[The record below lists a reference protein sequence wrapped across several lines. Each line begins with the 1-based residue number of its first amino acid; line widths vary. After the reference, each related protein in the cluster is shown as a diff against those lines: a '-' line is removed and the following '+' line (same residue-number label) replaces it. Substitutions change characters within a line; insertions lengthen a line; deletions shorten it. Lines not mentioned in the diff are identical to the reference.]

1 MRKINIYHSVEDAPK
16 TLPRNTVLCG
26 DYLAALRKIA
36 DGSIDAVV
44 IDPPYTDGKTDALP
58 NHKIQ
63 TKVDIDLVF
72 IEANRVLKDDG
83 FICFFG
89 IMPTVLAW
97 LNAAAA
103 RFKFREHITWSKR
116 AVTSPYLDIQRTKEE
131 LFIYAKGK
139 PKYHETRERYEDLK
153 MPALHLGYAELHSI
167 KSVISDLQKRNNN
180 AAYNMKY
187 YSDIP
192 MGRGDHN
199 DKTLRY
205 ISKDRPKTDD
215 EILDDTANNDVWR
228 GAKLAK
234 AERKNQDEL
243 RNFEDIVKAQKV
255 QTAHGKGN
263 DEWLQNKLPNAAL
276 DRAKQFEETVKNQAI
291 KYSSGNKNDPETAK
305 MYSSLESAKAFE
317 ETIKNHSKQ
326 LNLAEDRGTRERND
340 DVYNDRC
347 AASFRYKSKQWCNI
361 LNLWAFIFDEKEW
374 YYIQP
379 VWSYLTQNQTKMGK
393 DGENWKHPTVKPIRC
408 LERLLKLILPL
419 PNEDYTPIVL
429 DFFGGTG
436 TTVLAADNLG
446 MDFICVEIIEPY
458 FEIIVERLDKNDQNS
473 VERFG
478 ANSTSAEPPKPKI
491 IQQNLF

>member
-1 MRKINIYHSVEDAPK
+1 MRKINIYHSVEDAPE

-26 DYLAALRKIA
+26 DYLAALRKIP

-72 IEANRVLKDDG
+72 IEAYRVLKDDG

-139 PKYHETRERYEDLK
+139 PRYHETMERYEDLK
-153 MPALHLGYAELHSI
+153 VPTLHLGYAELSSI
-167 KSVISDLQKRNNN
+167 KTVISDLQRRNNA

-192 MGRGDHN
+192 MQKGDHN

-205 ISKDRPKTDD
+205 TSKDRPKSDD
-215 EILDDTANNDVWR
+215 EILDNTANNDVWR
-228 GAKLAK
+228 GAKLDK
-234 AERKNQDEL
+234 AERKSQDEV

-255 QTAHGKGN
+255 QIGDGKAN
-263 DEWLQNKLPNAAL
+263 DEWLEKKLPNAAL
-276 DRAKQFEETVKNQAI
+276 DRAKQFEETVKNQAN
-291 KYSSGNKNDPETAK
+291 KYVSNNKKNDPQLAK
-305 MYSSLESAKAFE
+305 MYQDSDFQKGVEP
-317 ETIKNHSKQ
+317 IDN
-326 LNLAEDRGTRERND
+326 
-340 DVYNDRC
+340 
-347 AASFRYKSKQWCNI
+347 SFRYRSKQWCNI
-361 LNLWAFIFDEKEW
+361 LNLWSFIFDETELS
-374 YYIQP
+374 YIQP
-379 VWSYLTQNQTKMGK
+379 VWSYLSQNQTKFGK

-408 LERLLKLILPL
+408 LERLIKLILPL
-419 PNEDYTPIVL
+419 PNEDYTPVVL

-436 TTVLAADNLG
+436 TTVIAADNLG
-446 MDFICVEIIEPY
+446 IDFITAEIIDTY
-458 FEIIVERLDKNDQNS
+458 FEIIVERLAKNEQNS
-473 VERFG
+473 VERFA
-478 ANSTSAEPPKPKI
+478 ANSTSVEPPKPKF
-491 IQQNLF
+491 IQQNMFD

>member
-1 MRKINIYHSVEDAPK
+1 MRKINIYHSVEDAPE

-26 DYLAALRKIA
+26 DYLAALRKIP

-139 PKYHETRERYEDLK
+139 PKYHETMERYEDLK
-153 MPALHLGYAELHSI
+153 VPALHLGYAELSSI
-167 KSVISDLQKRNNN
+167 KTVISDLQRRNND

-192 MGRGDHN
+192 MGEGDHN

-205 ISKDRPKTDD
+205 TGKYRPKTDD

-234 AERKNQDEL
+234 AERKSQDEL
-243 RNFEDIVKAQKV
+243 RNFEEIVK
-255 QTAHGKGN
+255 GRKG
-263 DEWLQNKLPNAAL
+263 QNGLPDSAL
-276 DRAKQFEETVKNQAI
+276 DRAKQFEELIRQ
-291 KYSSGNKNDPETAK
+291 TAK
-305 MYSSLESAKAFE
+305 Q
-317 ETIKNHSKQ
+317 T
-326 LNLAEDRGTRERND
+326 NLIEDRGTRERND
-340 DVYNDRC
+340 DVYNERY
-347 AASFRYKSKQWCNI
+347 AASFRYRSKQWCNI

-374 YYIQP
+374 AYIQP
-379 VWSYLTQNQTKMGK
+379 VWSYLSQNQTKFGK

-419 PNEDYTPIVL
+419 PTEEYNPIVL

-478 ANSTSAEPPKPKI
+478 ANSHNPEPPKPKF
-491 IQQNLF
+491 IQQNMFD

>member
-1 MRKINIYHSVEDAPK
+1 MRKINIYQSIDDAPEI
-16 TLPRNTVLCG
+16 LPRNTVICG
-26 DYLAALRKIA
+26 DYLAVLRKIPS
-36 DGSIDAVV
+36 GSIDAVI

-72 IEANRVLKDDG
+72 IEAYRVLKDDG

-139 PKYHETRERYEDLK
+139 PKYHETMERYEDLK
-153 MPALHLGYAELHSI
+153 VPALHLGYAELSSI
-167 KSVISDLQKRNNN
+167 KTVISDLQRRNND

-205 ISKDRPKTDD
+205 TSKDRPKSDD
-215 EILDDTANNDVWR
+215 EILDNTANNDVWR
-228 GAKLAK
+228 GAKLDK
-234 AERKNQDEL
+234 AERKSQDEV

-255 QTAHGKGN
+255 QIGHGKAN
-263 DEWLQNKLPNAAL
+263 DEWLEKKLPNAAL
-276 DRAKQFEETVKNQAI
+276 DRAKQFEEI
-291 KYSSGNKNDPETAK
+291 
-305 MYSSLESAKAFE
+305 
-317 ETIKNHSKQ
+317 IKNACQGGQAGCQDGACNDSTYSK
-326 LNLAEDRGTRERND
+326 DRDIKN
-340 DVYNDRC
+340 
-347 AASFRYKSKQWCNI
+347 SFRYRSKQWCNI
-361 LNLWAFIFDEKEW
+361 LNLWSFIFDETELS
-374 YYIQP
+374 YIQP
-379 VWSYLTQNQTKMGK
+379 VWSYLSQNQTKFGK

-408 LERLLKLILPL
+408 LERLIKLILPL
-419 PNEDYTPIVL
+419 PNEGYTPVVL

-436 TTVLAADNLG
+436 TTVIAADNLG
-446 MDFICVEIIEPY
+446 IDFITAEIIDTY
-458 FEIIVERLDKNDQNS
+458 FEIIVERLSKNERNS
-473 VERFG
+473 VERFA
-478 ANSTSAEPPKPKI
+478 ANSASIQPPKPKF
-491 IQQNLF
+491 IQQSMFD

>member
-139 PKYHETRERYEDLK
+139 PKYHETMERYEDLK
-153 MPALHLGYAELHSI
+153 VPALHLGFAELSSI
-167 KSVISDLQKRNNN
+167 KTVISDLQRRNND

-205 ISKDRPKTDD
+205 TSKDRPKTDD

-234 AERKNQDEL
+234 AERKSEDEL

-276 DRAKQFEETVKNQAI
+276 DRAKQFEEIVKNQAN
-291 KYSSGNKNDPETAK
+291 KYVSNDKKNDPQLAK
-305 MYSSLESAKAFE
+305 MYQDSDFQKGALP
-317 ETIKNHSKQ
+317 IDN
-326 LNLAEDRGTRERND
+326 
-340 DVYNDRC
+340 
-347 AASFRYKSKQWCNI
+347 SFRYKSKQWCNI

-419 PNEDYTPIVL
+419 PNEEYTPIVL

-446 MDFICVEIIEPY
+446 MDFICVEIIDTY

-478 ANSTSAEPPKPKI
+478 ANSQNPEPPKPKI

>member
-1 MRKINIYHSVEDAPK
+1 M
-16 TLPRNTVLCG
+16 LPRNTVLCG
-26 DYLAALRKIA
+26 DYLAALRKIP

-139 PKYHETRERYEDLK
+139 PKYHETMERYEDLK
-153 MPALHLGYAELHSI
+153 VPALHLGYAELSSI
-167 KSVISDLQKRNNN
+167 KTVISDLQRRNND

-205 ISKDRPKTDD
+205 TSKDRPKTDD

-228 GAKLAK
+228 GAKLVK
-234 AERKNQDEL
+234 AERKSEDEL
-243 RNFEDIVKAQKV
+243 RNFEDITRQNQK
-255 QTAHGKGN
+255 QKHHKELRGDMITN
-263 DEWLQNKLPNAAL
+263 DNWYSKKYPTKVYEPVL
-276 DRAKQFEETVKNQAI
+276 DRVKQFEEIIKDACNDGACIDNSVVKN
-291 KYSSGNKNDPETAK
+291 
-305 MYSSLESAKAFE
+305 
-317 ETIKNHSKQ
+317 
-326 LNLAEDRGTRERND
+326 
-340 DVYNDRC
+340 
-347 AASFRYKSKQWCNI
+347 SFRYRSKQWCNI

-374 YYIQP
+374 AYIQP
-379 VWSYLTQNQTKMGK
+379 VWSYLSQNQTKFGK

-478 ANSTSAEPPKPKI
+478 ANSRNPEPPKPKF
-491 IQQNLF
+491 IQQNMFD